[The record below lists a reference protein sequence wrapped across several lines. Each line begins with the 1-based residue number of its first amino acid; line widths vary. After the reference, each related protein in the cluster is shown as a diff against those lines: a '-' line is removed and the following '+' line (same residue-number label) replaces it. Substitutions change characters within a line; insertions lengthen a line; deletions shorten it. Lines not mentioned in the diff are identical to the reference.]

1 MDKQNGCQCIS
12 LSTFYTGLLGLP
24 ADYYGVVKRL
34 CSGESGYID
43 AMQHDF
49 LAGVAAA
56 EAAPPPQITVKAGDM
71 RVDAPVWFGNPATA
85 QRMIMIVGMEPR
97 HSNDR
102 YNLRREGA
110 TVYASPFGADRWCA
124 GSSNKYYTVL
134 QQLLP
139 PCFPDLCVVL
149 TDIVKEYQVL
159 DPDHKQDNDQ
169 LARQSFKEHFTA
181 QGQMLFAEEL
191 HCIQPDLVLAF
202 GRATTTQLGR
212 YCGERLSVL
221 SVRHPAYGG
230 VNQAKAQLAGLC
242 RLMKGARS

>member
-1 MDKQNGCQCIS
+1 MNKQKGCQRMD
-12 LSTFYTGLLGLP
+12 LAGFYTGLLGLP
-24 ADYYGVVKRL
+24 VDYYGVVKRL
-34 CSGESGYID
+34 CNGDSGYID
-43 AMQHDF
+43 AAQHGF

-56 EAAPPPQITVKAGDM
+56 EVAPPPQITVRAGDV

-85 QRMIMIVGMEPR
+85 QRTIMIVGMEPR
-97 HSNDR
+97 HSDDR

-139 PCFPDLCVVL
+139 PCFLDLCVVL

-169 LARQSFKEHFTA
+169 QARRSFKERFVV
-181 QGQMLFAEEL
+181 QGQMQFSEEL
-191 HCIQPDLVLAF
+191 RCIQPDLLLAF
-202 GRATTTQLGR
+202 GRATATQLGR
-212 YCGERLSVL
+212 YCGETLPVL

-230 VNQAKAQLAGLC
+230 VNQAKTQLAGLC
-242 RLMKGARS
+242 RLMKGTRS

>member
-1 MDKQNGCQCIS
+1 MN
-12 LSTFYTGLLGLP
+12 LSNFYTGLLGLP

-43 AMQHDF
+43 AAQHGF

-56 EAAPPPQITVKAGDM
+56 EAAATPQITVGAGDV

-85 QRMIMIVGMEPR
+85 QRTIMIVGMEPR
-97 HSNDR
+97 HSDDR

-149 TDIVKEYQVL
+149 TDLVKAYQVL
-159 DPDHKQDNDQ
+159 DPDHKQDNDR
-169 LARQSFKEHFTA
+169 LARQSFRDRFTD
-181 QGQMLFAEEL
+181 QGQTQFAEEV

-202 GRATTTQLGR
+202 GRATTIQLGR
-212 YCGERLSVL
+212 YCGERLPVL

-230 VNQAKAQLAGLC
+230 VNQAKTQLAGLC
-242 RLMKGARS
+242 RLMKGTRN